1 MAHREL
7 FGVEI
12 PMNDELKREARGVI
26 EQIVHLRD
34 SL

>member
-1 MAHREL
+1 MAIWEPL
-7 FGVEI
+7 GAAI